1 MWKYPP
7 FHFISSS
14 SHPSKDPMKGEFNTL
29 FHRTKVLKGRRRA
42 VTCSRSHTYLG
53 DRNTAELRLLSPSKS
68 FSSYTTLPS
77 KSHFTGGRGDG
88 VRWQVRKLAKYSV
101 TELLSPKPG
110 VKKKIFFPEI
120 SMYND
125 SVHLQKSLCQS
136 LPVCQNPT
144 EIKDR
149 SHLV

>member
-14 SHPSKDPMKGEFNTL
+14 SHPSKDEGWKVSLTHYFKE
-29 FHRTKVLKGRRRA
+29 VLKGRRA

-53 DRNTAELRLLSPSKS
+53 DRNTAELRRLSPSKS

-77 KSHFTGGRGDG
+77 KSHFTGWRGDG

-125 SVHLQKSLCQS
+125 SVHLPKSLCQS
-136 LPVCQNPT
+136 LPICQNPT
-144 EIKDR
+144 EIKDHSR
-149 SHLV
+149 LV